1 MEILIIAI
9 VAFLAA
15 LLTFFSG
22 FGLGTIL
29 TPVMLIFFP
38 PEIAISLT
46 GIVHFSNNIFKLSI
60 IGNQFNKEVLIKF
73 GIPAVLFAFVG
84 SYALFFIS
92 NDNLFTY
99 NLLGNNMNVSYLQ
112 FIIAFILIAFALI
125 DLIPFFKR
133 LKFNKSILP
142 LGGILS
148 GFFGGLTGNQ
158 GALRSAFLIKMDLDK
173 TVFIATTVVISFF
186 VDLTRIGVYI
196 SNIKDFEIS
205 NYFVLGLVATLSAII
220 GSYIGFNSIKKIT
233 LNYIRNLVA
242 VMILLIAFLLLL
254 GVL

>member
-1 MEILIIAI
+1 
-9 VAFLAA
+9 
-15 LLTFFSG
+15 
-22 FGLGTIL
+22 
-29 TPVMLIFFP
+29 MLIFFP

-46 GIVHFSNNIFKLSI
+46 GIVHFCNNIFKLSI
-60 IGNQFNKEVLIKF
+60 IGKQFNKEVLIKF
-73 GIPAVLFAFVG
+73 GIPAVLFAFIG

-99 NLLGNNMNVSYLQ
+99 NLLGNNMNISYLQ
-112 FIIAFILIAFALI
+112 FIIAIILIAFALI
-125 DLIPFFKR
+125 DLIPFFKK
-133 LKFNKSILP
+133 LKFSKSILP

-158 GALRSAFLIKMDLDK
+158 GALRSAFLIKLDLDK

-186 VDLTRIGVYI
+186 VDLTRIGIYF

-205 NYFVLGLVATLSAII
+205 NYIVLGLVAVLSAVA
-220 GSYIGFNSIKKIT
+220 GSFLGFKSLKKVT

-242 VMILLIAFLLLL
+242 IMILLIAFLLLL
-254 GVL
+254 GIL

>member
-1 MEILIIAI
+1 
-9 VAFLAA
+9 
-15 LLTFFSG
+15 
-22 FGLGTIL
+22 
-29 TPVMLIFFP
+29 
-38 PEIAISLT
+38 
-46 GIVHFSNNIFKLSI
+46 
-60 IGNQFNKEVLIKF
+60 
-73 GIPAVLFAFVG
+73 
-84 SYALFFIS
+84 
-92 NDNLFTY
+92 
-99 NLLGNNMNVSYLQ
+99 MNVSYLQ
-112 FIIAFILIAFALI
+112 FIIAIILIAFALI

-205 NYFVLGLVATLSAII
+205 NYVILGLAAMLSAII
-220 GSYIGFNSIKKIT
+220 GSYIGFKSLKKIT

>member
-1 MEILIIAI
+1 MEILIISI
-9 VAFLAA
+9 VAFVAA

-46 GIVHFSNNIFKLSI
+46 GIVHFCNNIFKLSI
-60 IGNQFNKEVLIKF
+60 IGKQFNKEVLIKF
-73 GIPAVLFAFVG
+73 GIPAILFAFVG

-92 NDNLFTY
+92 NDTLFTY

-112 FIIAFILIAFALI
+112 FIIAIILIAFALI
-125 DLIPFFKR
+125 DLIPFFKK

-158 GALRSAFLIKMDLDK
+158 GALRSAFLIKLYLDK

-186 VDLTRIGVYI
+186 VDLTRIGAHLP
-196 SNIKDFEIS
+196 NIQDFETSTYI
-205 NYFVLGLVATLSAII
+205 VLGLLAILSAVA
-220 GSYIGFNSIKKIT
+220 GSFLGFKSLKKVT

-242 VMILLIAFLLLL
+242 IMILLIAFLLLL
-254 GVL
+254 GIL

>member
-1 MEILIIAI
+1 MSLKEPIETEYKKALKSKDKTKISTYRLIISSIKDLDILNRSGQRFDFDYFDKLKNLDSNITGQDALLKEISAKPDTYELRNSIIHKKLLYYYGDFAISTSSLYSEILSKA
-9 VAFLAA
+9 
-15 LLTFFSG
+15 
-22 FGLGTIL
+22 
-29 TPVMLIFFP
+29 
-38 PEIAISLT
+38 
-46 GIVHFSNNIFKLSI
+46 
-60 IGNQFNKEVLIKF
+60 F
-73 GIPAVLFAFVG
+73 GIH
-84 SYALFFIS
+84 
-92 NDNLFTY
+92 
-99 NLLGNNMNVSYLQ
+99 
-112 FIIAFILIAFALI
+112 
-125 DLIPFFKR
+125 K
-133 LKFNKSILP
+133 KSILP

-205 NYFVLGLVATLSAII
+205 NYVVLGLAATLSAII
-220 GSYIGFNSIKKIT
+220 GSYIGFKSLKKIT